1 MIKTVK
7 ECDLFHN
14 PPSDPNDK
22 KWDEIIQKTIQY
34 SPPIEEDGLEH
45 LERVVLPVSHPNRK
59 SGDDNSS
66 LNASRTTKPNR
77 DNLITIETRGINV
90 TCKPLKTVVTNPD
103 EPRDKWKDDLTGGYG
118 RSQYFDEL
126 GINCWVY
133 DRYKISGTRG
143 QFQEDDGDVVDDTKL
158 TDNAQAGG
166 SQNTKADY
174 VTAAIG
180 KIDKYG
186 IKKWNKNKLKNWL
199 THVSKG
205 ELSDKQ
211 VSSYADDAHRKVKA
225 RGRIDHDCSNENYV
239 RKQAKEQKLGKII
252 PLNADGADKQ
262 GNRQRIQRKIFAM
275 MRDYIDSEG
284 QTQNFAVFNSI
295 ATTHE
300 EFDNDNLAM
309 VKILNEEL
317 ALIQEFA
324 SKRLEFGTKPG
335 QITHFLGQRIK
346 TDKPVNS
353 LFSYTGE

>member
-1 MIKTVK
+1 MTKTIK

-22 KWDEIIQKTIQY
+22 KWDEIIKKTLQY

-66 LNASRTTKPNR
+66 LNASRTTKPKR
-77 DNLITIETRGINV
+77 DNLITIHTRGINV
-90 TCKPLKTVVTNPD
+90 TCKPLKTVITNPD
-103 EPRDKWKDDLTGGYG
+103 KPREEWKDDLTGGYG
-118 RSQYFDEL
+118 RSAYFDEL
-126 GINCWVY
+126 GIPCWVY
-133 DRYKISGTRG
+133 DRYRISDAKGE
-143 QFQEDDGDVVDDTKL
+143 FQEDDGDVVDDTKL
-158 TDNAQAGG
+158 TDNAKSGG
-166 SQNTKADY
+166 SQNTKDDY
-174 VTAAIG
+174 VAAAVG

-186 IKKWNKNKLKNWL
+186 VKKWDKNKLKNWL

-225 RGRIDHDCSNENYV
+225 RGRIDHDCSVENHV
-239 RKQAKEQKLGKII
+239 KKQAKEQKLGKII
-252 PLNADGADKQ
+252 PLNTDGADKQ

-275 MRDYIDSEG
+275 MRDYIDSGG

-300 EFDNDNLAM
+300 EFDNDNSAM
-309 VKILNEEL
+309 VNILDEEL

-335 QITHFLGQRIK
+335 QITHVLGQRIK
-346 TDKPVNS
+346 TDNPVNS
-353 LFSYTGE
+353 LFPYTS

>member
-1 MIKTVK
+1 MTKTIK

-22 KWDEIIQKTIQY
+22 KWEEIVEKTLQY

-66 LNASRTTKPNR
+66 LNASRTTKPKR

-103 EPRDKWKDDLTGGYG
+103 KPRDKWKDDLTGGYG
-118 RSQYFDEL
+118 RSAYFDEL
-126 GINCWVY
+126 GIPCWVY
-133 DRYKISGTRG
+133 DRYRISDAKGE
-143 QFQEDDGDVVDDTKL
+143 FQEDDGDVVDDTKL
-158 TDNAQAGG
+158 TDNAKSGG
-166 SQNTKADY
+166 SQNTKDDY
-174 VTAAIG
+174 VAAAIG

-186 IKKWNKNKLKNWL
+186 VKKWDKNKLKNWL

-225 RGRIDHDCSNENYV
+225 RGRIDHDCSIENHV
-239 RKQAKEQKLGKII
+239 KKQAKEQKLGKII
-252 PLNADGADKQ
+252 PLNTDGADKQ

-275 MRDYIDSEG
+275 MRDYIDSGG

-300 EFDNDNLAM
+300 EFDNDNSAM
-309 VKILNEEL
+309 VNILDEEL

-335 QITHFLGQRIK
+335 QITHVLGQRIK
-346 TDKPVNS
+346 TDNPVNS
-353 LFSYTGE
+353 LFPYTS

>member
-1 MIKTVK
+1 MTKTIK

-22 KWDEIIQKTIQY
+22 KWDEIIEKTLKY
-34 SPPIEEDGLEH
+34 SPPIEEDGLIWE
-45 LERVVLPVSHPNRK
+45 ERVVLSVSHPSRK
-59 SGDDNSS
+59 TGDDYSS
-66 LNASRTTKPNR
+66 KNASRVNKPNR
-77 DNLITIETRGINV
+77 DNLITIHTRGINV
-90 TCKPLKTVVTNPD
+90 TCKPLKTVIINPD
-103 EPRDKWKDDLTGGYG
+103 KPKEEWKDDLTGGYG

-126 GINCWVY
+126 GIPCWVY
-133 DRYKISGTRG
+133 DRYRIGDDKGE
-143 QFQEDDGDVVDDTKL
+143 FQEDDGDVVDDTKL
-158 TDNAQAGG
+158 TDNAKAGG

-174 VTAAIG
+174 VVAAVG

-186 IKKWNKNKLKNWL
+186 VKKWNKNKIKNWL

-225 RGRIDHDCSNENYV
+225 RGRIDHDCSIENHV
-239 RKQAKEQKLGKII
+239 KKQAKEQKLGKII
-252 PLNADGADKQ
+252 PLNTDGADKQ

-275 MRDYIDSEG
+275 MRDYIDSGG

-300 EFDNDNLAM
+300 EFDNDNSAM
-309 VKILNEEL
+309 VNILDEEL

-335 QITHFLGQRIK
+335 QITHVLGQRIK
-346 TDKPVNS
+346 TDNPVNS
-353 LFSYTGE
+353 LFPYTS

>member
-1 MIKTVK
+1 MIKTIK

-143 QFQEDDGDVVDDTKL
+143 RFQEDDGDVVDDTKL
-158 TDNAQAGG
+158 TDNAKAGG

-174 VTAAIG
+174 VTAAVG

-186 IKKWNKNKLKNWL
+186 AKKWNENKIKNWL

-205 ELSDKQ
+205 ELSEGQ
-211 VSSYADDAHRKVKA
+211 VSSYAEAAHRKVKA

-262 GNRQRIQRKIFAM
+262 GNKMFAM

-300 EFDNDNLAM
+300 EFDNDNSAM

-335 QITHFLGQRIK
+335 QITHVLGQRIK
-346 TDKPVNS
+346 TDNPVNS